1 MNIVKRFGPLAG
13 LIATLLTTTT
23 LAAVPET
30 FPVQGLLTTS
40 AGQPAPDGSYVAV
53 FTIWDDETDG
63 AQLWKETLGIVVADG
78 VFSAVLGR
86 DIVLPT
92 AAFDDGTARWLQV
105 QLGTEP
111 PLPRRSLDAVP
122 YALVSRRLGCT
133 GCVDAAHLDAA
144 SVQALVASWG
154 FVHASALAPVAT
166 SGTFA
171 SLSAI
176 PADLADGD
184 DDTKY
189 TGANFALSGQACTA
203 GRYVTGTDAN
213 GLPVCSASSNQADN
227 AIGWMT
233 IHASAAAACRGST
246 ASGGTG
252 CCGNSVRVRN
262 TSSALTCT
270 QICSG
275 AGETCDAEVSVWG
288 RAGKATANG
297 ELVGSF
303 YNYGCGNAGNG
314 GSEVNAADGDAQTAG
329 YWSFCCCRK

>member
-1 MNIVKRFGPLAG
+1 MSIMKHLGVLAG
-13 LIATLLTTTT
+13 LLTTLLTSTA

-30 FPVQGLLTTS
+30 FPVQGLLSTS

-53 FTIWDDETDG
+53 FTIWDEENDG
-63 AQLWKETLGIVVADG
+63 TQLWKETLGIVVTDG

-86 DIVLPT
+86 EIALPT
-92 AAFDDGTARWLQV
+92 AAFDTGAARWLQV
-105 QLGTEP
+105 QLGAEP

-122 YALVSRRLGCT
+122 YALVARRLGCT
-133 GCVDAAHLDAA
+133 GCVDAAHLDVA
-144 SVQALVASWG
+144 SVDALVASLG
-154 FVHASALAPVAT
+154 FARTSALAQVAT
-166 SGTFA
+166 LGTFA
-171 SLSAI
+171 SLSGI

-184 DDTKY
+184 DDTTY
-189 TGANFALSGQACTA
+189 SGADFALSGQACTP
-203 GRYVTGTDAN
+203 GRYVTGTDAT
-213 GLPVCSASSNQADN
+213 GKPVCSASSNQADN

-246 ASGGTG
+246 GTG
-252 CCGNSVRVRN
+252 GSGCCANSVRVRN
-262 TSSALTCT
+262 TASGLTCT

-303 YNYGCGNAGNG
+303 YNYGCGGSANG
-314 GSEVNAADGDAQTAG
+314 GSEANAGDGDAQNSG